1 MLQLNPKPAVGSL
14 ENPGSDGSQPRR
26 LQIALALLLVALAVT
41 LIRDRQFWFGG
52 GSDDSDILGPEV
64 ASQPVQQTSPA
75 PSPSLA
81 AQSPKKHATAR
92 TLVAPATTG
101 LGTSDQAASDSGV
114 VASTRTAAAPLDV
127 EVIAGDAHR
136 RVRPGSNATNVEIDH
151 ASSSLIFSKQ
161 SASPP
166 SPATNAAQRE
176 RLATTIQPAQASLE
190 ANYPLLAQQMRVQG
204 SVVLQALIGTDG
216 VIQNIRVLS
225 GPSILAS
232 AAQQAV
238 RQWKFKPYLQDGQP
252 VETQAKITV
261 NFTIKVADNS
271 PASQLGM

>member
-14 ENPGSDGSQPRR
+14 ENPDTDRSQPRR
-26 LQIALALLLVALAVT
+26 LQIALALLLLALAVT

-52 GSDDSDILGPEV
+52 GSDDSDLLGPEV
-64 ASQPVQQTSPA
+64 AAQPTQQAAPA
-75 PSPSLA
+75 PTPA
-81 AQSPKKHATAR
+81 APAHSPKKLAATK
-92 TLVAPATTG
+92 TLVTLAASAPA
-101 LGTSDQAASDSGV
+101 DSDSV
-114 VASTRTAAAPLDV
+114 VIAPNRTAPLDV
-127 EVIAGDAHR
+127 EVIAGDAHH
-136 RVRPGSNATNVEIDH
+136 RVRPVSNSRNVEIGN
-151 ASSSLIFSKQ
+151 AGASLIVSKL
-161 SASPP
+161 SAPKLSAAAL
-166 SPATNAAQRE
+166 SPATNAAERE
-176 RLATTIQPAQASLE
+176 QLATTIQPAQASLE

-216 VIQNIRVLS
+216 VIENIRVLS

-238 RQWKFKPYLQDGQP
+238 RQWRFKPYLQNGQP
-252 VETQAKITV
+252 VETQANITV

>member
-14 ENPGSDGSQPRR
+14 ENSSSDRSQSRR

-52 GSDDSDILGPEV
+52 GSDDSDLLGPEV
-64 ASQPVQQTSPA
+64 ASQPAQQA
-75 PSPSLA
+75 
-81 AQSPKKHATAR
+81 
-92 TLVAPATTG
+92 APATAPAIRSHIPTK
-101 LGTSDQAASDSGV
+101 QAAAKTLVTLASEPADSESGP
-114 VASTRTAAAPLDV
+114 VATNHTAVAPLDV

-136 RVRPGSNATNVEIDH
+136 RVHPGSNSRNVEIGH
-151 ASSSLIFSKQ
+151 AGSSLIVSKL
-161 SASPP
+161 SAPKLSAAAL
-166 SPATNAAQRE
+166 SPATNAAE
-176 RLATTIQPAQASLE
+176 RQQLATTIQPAQASLE

-216 VIQNIRVLS
+216 VIENIRVLS

-238 RQWKFKPYLQDGQP
+238 RQWRFKPYLQNGQA

>member
-14 ENPGSDGSQPRR
+14 ENPGSDRSQPRR

-52 GSDDSDILGPEV
+52 SDDSDFGSEA
-64 ASQPVQQTSPA
+64 ASQPAQPASPA
-75 PSPSLA
+75 PPPVAAAHSAKKPAATKTLTLA
-81 AQSPKKHATAR
+81 NP
-92 TLVAPATTG
+92 
-101 LGTSDQAASDSGV
+101 AASEPADSESSP
-114 VASTRTAAAPLDV
+114 VATSRATVAPLDV

-136 RVRPGSNATNVEIDH
+136 RVRPGNNATNVEINH
-151 ASSSLIFSKQ
+151 AASSLIFSKQ
-161 SASPP
+161 SAPLSR
-166 SPATNAAQRE
+166 ATNAAKRE
-176 RLATTIQPAQASLE
+176 QLATTIQPAQASLE

-216 VIQNIRVLS
+216 VIENIRVLS
-225 GPSILAS
+225 GPSILAA

-238 RQWKFKPYLQDGQP
+238 RQWRFKPYLQDGQP

-271 PASQLGM
+271 PTSQLGM

>member
-1 MLQLNPKPAVGSL
+1 MLQLNPKPAIGDL
-14 ENPGSDGSQPRR
+14 ENPANDRSQPRR

-52 GSDDSDILGPEV
+52 SDDSDILGPEV
-64 ASQPVQQTSPA
+64 ASQPAQQAAPA
-75 PSPSLA
+75 PTPA
-81 AQSPKKHATAR
+81 IRAHSPKKQAGTK
-92 TLVAPATTG
+92 TLVMLASEP
-101 LGTSDQAASDSGV
+101 AASESSQ
-114 VASTRTAAAPLDV
+114 VATSHTAVAPLDV

-136 RVRPGSNATNVEIDH
+136 RVRPGSNLRNVEISN
-151 ASSSLIFSKQ
+151 AGSSLITSKL
-161 SASPP
+161 SAAAL
-166 SPATNAAQRE
+166 SPATNAAERE
-176 RLATTIQPAQASLE
+176 QFATTIQPAQASLE

-216 VIQNIRVLS
+216 VIENIRVLS

-238 RQWKFKPYLQDGQP
+238 RQWRFKPYLQDGQP

-271 PASQLGM
+271 PTSQLGM

>member
-52 GSDDSDILGPEV
+52 GTDDSDILGPEF
-64 ASQPVQQTSPA
+64 ASQPTQPAAPA
-75 PSPSLA
+75 PSPAARVHNPKKQTATKTVVTLA
-81 AQSPKKHATAR
+81 ASG
-92 TLVAPATTG
+92 PA
-101 LGTSDQAASDSGV
+101 DSDSRV
-114 VASTRTAAAPLDV
+114 VTTNHTAVAPLDV

-136 RVRPGSNATNVEIDH
+136 RVHPGSNATNVEINH
-151 ASSSLIFSKQ
+151 ATSSLIVSKL
-161 SASPP
+161 SAAAL
-166 SPATNAAQRE
+166 SPATNAAERE
-176 RLATTIQPAQASLE
+176 QLATTIQPAQASLE

-238 RQWKFKPYLQDGQP
+238 RQWRFKPYLQDGQA

-261 NFTIKVADNS
+261 NFTIKVADNA
-271 PASQLGM
+271 PTSQLGM

>member
-14 ENPGSDGSQPRR
+14 ENSSSDRSQSRR

-52 GSDDSDILGPEV
+52 ADDSDILGPEV
-64 ASQPVQQTSPA
+64 ASQPAQQTSPA
-75 PSPSLA
+75 STPAIRSHI
-81 AQSPKKHATAR
+81 PKKQAAAKTLVTLASEPADSESIPVATAR
-92 TLVAPATTG
+92 PA
-101 LGTSDQAASDSGV
+101 V
-114 VASTRTAAAPLDV
+114 APLDV
-127 EVIAGDAHR
+127 EVIAGDAHH
-136 RVRPGSNATNVEIDH
+136 RVRPVSNSRNVEISN
-151 ASSSLIFSKQ
+151 AGSSLITSKL
-161 SASPP
+161 SAASLP
-166 SPATNAAQRE
+166 PATNAAERE
-176 RLATTIQPAQASLE
+176 QLATTIQPAQASLE

-216 VIQNIRVLS
+216 VIENIRVLS

-238 RQWKFKPYLQDGQP
+238 RQWRFKPYLQDGQP

-271 PASQLGM
+271 PTSQLGM